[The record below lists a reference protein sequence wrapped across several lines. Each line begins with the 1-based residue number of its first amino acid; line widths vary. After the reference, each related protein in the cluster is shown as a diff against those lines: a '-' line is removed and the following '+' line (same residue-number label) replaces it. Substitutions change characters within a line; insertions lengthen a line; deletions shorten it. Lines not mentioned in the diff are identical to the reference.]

1 MATLL
6 ETTVPSLLGVS
17 DAIVIKN
24 KSTATVQG
32 SINIDNTGKV
42 ILGGD
47 TGVQVAPTAST
58 TALTVATWDPAIQVF
73 RDSLVVDT
81 TNFRV
86 GINGGAAGIAPT
98 ETFHVSGNSV
108 ATGDVVTNYSDERL
122 KTNINPI
129 ESALDKVNSLRG
141 FDYDS
146 VDANPEIGYE
156 PTRKSDVGLSA
167 QELQKVLPH
176 AVCTAPFDM
185 DGEGGSKS
193 GENYLTI
200 RYERVVPLLVEA
212 IKELSA
218 KLESHNH

>member
-47 TGVQVAPTAST
+47 TGVQVAPTVST
-58 TALTVATWDPAIQVF
+58 TAFTVALWDPAIQTF
-73 RDSLVVDT
+73 INDLVVDT
-81 TNFRV
+81 TNHRV
-86 GINGGAAGIAPT
+86 GIGIAPT
-98 ETFHVSGNSV
+98 ERFHVAGNAV
-108 ATGDVVTNYSDERL
+108 ATGDVVSVYSDERL

-129 ESALDKVNSLRG
+129 KGALDKVNSLRG

-146 VDANPEIGYE
+146 LDANLEIGYE
-156 PTRKSDVGLSA
+156 PSRKSDVGLSA

-218 KLESHNH
+218 KLDSHHH

>member
-6 ETTVPSLLGVS
+6 ATTVPSITGVS
-17 DAIVIKN
+17 DAVVLQNKAGAGTQGIITINSSGNIVC
-24 KSTATVQG
+24 S
-32 SINIDNTGKV
+32 
-42 ILGGD
+42 GD
-47 TGVQVAPTAST
+47 GIVSLTQTAST
-58 TALTVATWDPAIQVF
+58 TAFSVKTTSF
-73 RDSLVVDT
+73 NVDT
-81 TNFRV
+81 TNGRV
-86 GINGGAAGIAPT
+86 GSGVAPT
-98 ETFHVSGNSV
+98 EALHVTGNSV
-108 ATGDVVTNYSDERL
+108 STGDVVSVFSDERL

-129 ESALDKVNSLRG
+129 ESALEKVNSLRG
-141 FDYDS
+141 FNYDNIG
-146 VDANPEIGYE
+146 ANLEIGFE

>member
-24 KSTATVQG
+24 KATATVQG
-32 SINIDNTGKV
+32 SINIDATGKV

-58 TALTVATWDPAIQVF
+58 TAFTVATTD
-73 RDSLVVDT
+73 LVVDT
-81 TNFRV
+81 TNSRV
-86 GINGGAAGIAPT
+86 GIGIAPT
-98 ETFHVSGNSV
+98 EKFHVSGNAV
-108 ATGDVVTNYSDERL
+108 ATGDVVSVYSDERL

-129 ESALDKVNSLRG
+129 KGALDKVNSLRG

-146 VDANPEIGYE
+146 LDANLEIGYE
-156 PTRKSDVGLSA
+156 PSLKSDVGLSA

-212 IKELSA
+212 IKELNA
-218 KLESHNH
+218 KLDSHNH

>member
-6 ETTVPSLLGVS
+6 ATTVPSITGVS
-17 DAIVIKN
+17 DAVVLQN
-24 KSTATVQG
+24 KAGAGTQG
-32 SINIDNTGKV
+32 IITINSSGNNV
-42 ILGGD
+42 CSGD
-47 TGVQVAPTAST
+47 GNVSLTQTAST
-58 TALTVATWDPAIQVF
+58 TAFSVNTTSFIVAT
-73 RDSLVVDT
+73 
-81 TNFRV
+81 TNGRV
-86 GINGGAAGIAPT
+86 GIGVAPT
-98 ETFHVSGNSV
+98 EALHVTGNSV
-108 ATGDVVTNYSDERL
+108 STGDVVSVFSDERL

-129 ESALDKVNSLRG
+129 ESALEKVNSLRG
-141 FDYDS
+141 FNYDNIG
-146 VDANPEIGYE
+146 ANPEIGFE

-218 KLESHNH
+218 KLESLNH